1 MMDERASNT
10 PYTVNKIPVFKHTNV
25 LCGIGRFKS

>member
-1 MMDERASNT
+1 MMDERAYT

-25 LCGIGRFKS
+25 LCGVCRFKS